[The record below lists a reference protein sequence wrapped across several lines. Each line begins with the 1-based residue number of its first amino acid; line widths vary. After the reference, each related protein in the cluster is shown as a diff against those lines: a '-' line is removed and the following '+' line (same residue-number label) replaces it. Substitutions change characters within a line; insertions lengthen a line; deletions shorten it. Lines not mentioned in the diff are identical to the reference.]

1 MYKLQ
6 STIRGTLDAIQA
18 KRIVLPAIQREFVWK
33 QEQVCS
39 LFDSLMQGYPIG
51 TFLYWKVK
59 RSNSDKYKWY
69 GFVQRYHEKN
79 DPHNPDCEPGPNIP
93 LTAVLDGQ
101 QRLTALN
108 IGLKGSMALKLPRL
122 WWRFDENFPVRHLYL
137 NILGEETEG
146 SEARHQFRFLR
157 EDRPTPSSETQRWFK
172 VSEILC
178 LDDKECLRDWVKR
191 NKLPR
196 VAFKRL
202 DMLRKVVHEKPVI
215 FAYEER
221 SEDKALHIFTRMNR
235 GGTPLS
241 YSDLL
246 FSIIVG
252 QVGGMKRDMRNEIL
266 GFVDELNGI
275 GQGFDFDKD
284 FVLKASLILL
294 DARIEFRAS
303 NFNKSYM
310 GKFNEEWD
318 NIKNALVSTVELVD
332 SFGLCMD
339 NMSSETP
346 LLLIAYYLYKKE
358 ETISKSDRENIK
370 VWLIRSLIKPRIWS
384 SGANSLLTAI
394 RGIIQNSIENNRGH
408 FPVTEIEDRME
419 RRGKS
424 LEFTQEELQAL
435 TLSINDRTVFVLLTL
450 LCEVDLLNNKYD
462 IDHIFP
468 HAKLTLEAL
477 KSTDVST
484 EKHDDYVAMRDSLP
498 NLQLLKESENKSKQ
512 DTLPSSWLASLDSD
526 KRQEYIT
533 KNLLG
538 DVPEGLDEFDAFYEA
553 RRKRLEEK
561 IRVLLGA
568 GANEQS

>member
-6 STIRGTLDAIQA
+6 STIRGTLDAIKG

-69 GFVQRYHEKN
+69 GFVQHYHEKN

-137 NILGEETEG
+137 NILGEEVEDT
-146 SEARHQFRFLR
+146 EARHQFRFLR
-157 EDRPTPSSETQRWFK
+157 EDRPIPASETQRWFK
-172 VSEILC
+172 VSEILR
-178 LDDKECLRDWVKR
+178 LDNKESLRDWVKQ

-196 VAFKRL
+196 LAFKRL
-202 DMLRKVVHEKPVI
+202 DTLRKVVHEKPVI

-266 GFVDELNGI
+266 GFVDELNSI
-275 GQGFDFDKD
+275 GQGFGFDKD

-318 NIKNALVSTVELVD
+318 NIKKAIVSTIELVD
-332 SFGLCMD
+332 SFGLCRD

-358 ETISKSDRENIK
+358 GTVSESDCESIR

-394 RGIIQNSIENNRGH
+394 RGIIQNNHRY
-408 FPVTEIEDRME
+408 FPVMEIKDRME
-419 RRGKS
+419 KRGKS
-424 LEFTQEELQAL
+424 LEFTPEELHDL
-435 TLSINDRTVFVLLTL
+435 STLSIHDRTAFVLLTL
-450 LCEVDLLNNKYD
+450 LCEVDMLNNKYD

-468 HAKLTLEAL
+468 YAKLTLDAL
-477 KSTDVST
+477 RSTSVSS
-484 EKHDDYVAMRDSLP
+484 EKHDHYVAMRDGLP
-498 NLQLLKESENKSKQ
+498 NLQLLEESGNRSKQ
-512 DTLPSSWLASLDSD
+512 DTLPSEWLAGLCPG
-526 KRQEYIT
+526 KRQGYIT

-538 DVPEGLDEFDAFYEA
+538 DVPEGLAEFDVFYEA

-568 GANEQS
+568 GANERS